1 MEEITLTYIAHSKC
15 IVYLISSTNGLI
27 LYSLTKPLQEYKN
40 HTDKR
45 SSLNK
50 VFLYPQSHLQQQ
62 LSQYLR
68 CNDKTLLEHT
78 KILEENERLK
88 KQVQELELENKQ
100 LLARL
105 ASISQQNYESSTVP
119 YS

>member
-1 MEEITLTYIAHSKC
+1 MYIAHSKYN
-15 IVYLISSTNGLI
+15 VHLISITNGLI
-27 LYSLTKPLQEYKN
+27 LYSLTKPLYCEEYKN
-40 HTDKR
+40 HTNKR
-45 SSLNK
+45 YSLNK
-50 VFLYPQSHLQQQ
+50 LFPYPQCHLQQQ
-62 LSQYLR
+62 LSQYLQ
-68 CNDKTLLEHT
+68 CQTLLEHS

-105 ASISQQNYESSTVP
+105 ETISPQNYESSTVP